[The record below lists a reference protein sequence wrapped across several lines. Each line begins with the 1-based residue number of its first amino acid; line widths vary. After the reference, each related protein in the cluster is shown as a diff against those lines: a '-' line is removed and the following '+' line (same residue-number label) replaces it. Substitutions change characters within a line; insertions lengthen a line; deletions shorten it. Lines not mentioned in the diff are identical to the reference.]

1 VGHVS
6 NYEVAASDSRS
17 FIAFDVETFGINV
30 LEQADSL
37 KELFVAKAVLPA

>member
-6 NYEVAASDSRS
+6 NDEVAISDSRS
-17 FIAFDVETFGINV
+17 VIAFDVETFGIAV

-37 KELFVAKAVLPA
+37 EELFLAKAVLPA